1 MNFGFDGRVFEH
13 KIVTGV
19 ERFSRL
25 TLNELNKIA
34 QIKVYAPPQTSNRY
48 FDHLW
53 TYTGLPIH
61 CSLDRVDALYCPASS
76 APFNLS
82 PKIGLVVT
90 IHDISYLRFPGHYSR
105 SFSAY
110 YKFVLPH
117 IIRRA
122 DAITTVSNAE
132 LNNIVKHFPEASG
145 KISVVYPGISE
156 NFQNFGMER
165 MPIIL
170 AVGSMNKHKN
180 LTALVKAFSQ
190 AKEHIPHKLII
201 VGGKRDI
208 ISSDSDLHTAIRN
221 IPLNRIE
228 VMGHIPDAEL
238 IELYNRAEIF
248 VFPSLFEGFGA
259 VPLEAMA
266 CGCAVIA
273 SNASAIPEVCAD
285 AAYYFDPKDISS
297 LRNAII
303 SVALDATLKE
313 SLVSSGKER
322 SSFFSYK
329 RTADEINELLNF
341 SAHKASIRTSNV

>member
-13 KIVTGV
+13 KTVTGV

-25 TLNELNKIA
+25 TLNELYKIA

-48 FDHLW
+48 FEHLW
-53 TYTGLPIH
+53 TYTGLPMR

-90 IHDISYLRFPGHYSR
+90 IHDISYLRFPEHYSR

-117 IIRRA
+117 IIKRA

-132 LNNIVKHFPEASG
+132 LKNIVEHFPEAST
-145 KISVVYPGISE
+145 KTSVVYPGISE
-156 NFQNFGMER
+156 KFLNLGLER
-165 MPIIL
+165 KPIIL
-170 AVGSMNKHKN
+170 AVGSINKHKN
-180 LTALVKAFSQ
+180 LTALVKAFSRSL
-190 AKEHIPHKLII
+190 EYIPHKLII

-208 ISSDSDLHTAIRN
+208 ISSDSELHAAIN
-221 IPLNRIE
+221 CVPSDRIE
-228 VMGHIPDAEL
+228 IMGHIPDVDL

-266 CGCAVIA
+266 SGCAVIA
-273 SNASAIPEVCAD
+273 SNASAIPEVCKH
-285 AAYYFDPKDISS
+285 AAYYFDPKDVTS
-297 LRNAII
+297 LADAII
-303 SVALDATLKE
+303 LVAKDTALRE
-313 SLVSSGKER
+313 SLVSAGKER
-322 SSFFSYK
+322 SSLFSYK
-329 RTADEINELLNF
+329 RTALEINELLNF
-341 SAHKASIRTSNV
+341 SAHKAATRTNHA